1 LTILWTVCLLFKFQ
15 ILLWV
20 ASVSVI
26 GAFNIYDAD
35 AEPQKIN
42 PQVVDY
48 HLGLAQGI
56 LETCYTE
63 DPHTGRLISNP
74 TLPMLSDLADFCEEK
89 MQSLDDFLE
98 ELLDDEDGK
107 MYAEYTESRRESMAS
122 KVEPE

>member
-1 LTILWTVCLLFKFQ
+1 MLFKFQ

-26 GAFNIYDAD
+26 GAFNIYPAA

-48 HLGLAQGI
+48 HLELAQGI

-63 DPHTGRLISNP
+63 DPHTGRLIPNP

-107 MYAEYTESRRESMAS
+107 MYAEYIESRRESMAS
-122 KVEPE
+122 RVEPQ

>member
-1 LTILWTVCLLFKFQ
+1 LLFKFQ

-26 GAFNIYDAD
+26 GAFSIYPAAD

-48 HLGLAQGI
+48 HLELAQGI
-56 LETCYTE
+56 LDTCYSRDSDTNSWI
-63 DPHTGRLISNP
+63 PNP

-89 MQSLDDFLE
+89 MQSLADFLAE
-98 ELLDDEDGK
+98 FVDDEDGK
-107 MYAEYTESRRESMAS
+107 MYAEYIESKSEAIKSEPMAS
-122 KVEPE
+122 RLEP

>member
-1 LTILWTVCLLFKFQ
+1 LTLLFKFL

-26 GAFNIYDAD
+26 GAFSIYPAAV

-48 HLGLAQGI
+48 HLELAQGI
-56 LETCYTE
+56 LETCYTK
-63 DPHTGRLISNP
+63 DPDTGMLIVNP

-98 ELLDDEDGK
+98 ELLDDEDGR
-107 MYAEYTESRRESMAS
+107 MHAEYIESRRESMAS
-122 KVEPE
+122 KVEPQ

>member
-1 LTILWTVCLLFKFQ
+1 LTILWIVLLFKFQ

-26 GAFNIYDAD
+26 GAFNVYPTAA

-42 PQVVDY
+42 PEVVDY
-48 HLGLAQGI
+48 HLELAQGI

-63 DPHTGRLISNP
+63 DPHTGRLFSNP

-107 MYAEYTESRRESMAS
+107 MYAEYIESRRESMAS
-122 KVEPE
+122 KVEPQ